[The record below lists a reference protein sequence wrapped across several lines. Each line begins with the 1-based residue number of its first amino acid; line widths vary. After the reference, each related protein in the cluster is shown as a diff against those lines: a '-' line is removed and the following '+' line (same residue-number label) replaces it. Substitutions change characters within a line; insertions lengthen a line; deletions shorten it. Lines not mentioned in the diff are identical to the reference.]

1 MSTRRRFF
9 GALAASVAALPTTLR
24 ATPPRTVRTEEW
36 DLRWVDQLKGEHK
49 QVFDTG
55 PVHEGLLHVVMNWL
69 NAHNEVYG
77 LRDNQLSAVVGLAS
91 RGYSANANDAM
102 WAKYGIG
109 EHNKIK
115 DPMTGEWATHNV
127 MLSVPDDAPPMVK
140 GMTVSALVARGV
152 IFWQCNNA
160 LHGVA
165 ASIAGQ
171 TNQSPQTV
179 YQELRANLLSH
190 VKLVPAHTMLVG
202 LCQERGCT
210 YEALV

>member
-24 ATPPRTVRTEEW
+24 AAAPPAVRSDDW
-36 DLRWVDQLKGEHK
+36 DLRWLDDLKGVHK

-77 LRDNQLSAVVGLAS
+77 LKDNQLSAVVGLAG
-91 RGYSANANDAM
+91 RGFSANANDTL

-109 EHNKIK
+109 EHNEIR
-115 DPMTGEWATHNV
+115 DPATGEWATRNV
-127 MLSVPDDAPPMVK
+127 MVHVPADAPPFVK
-140 GMTVSALVARGV
+140 GMSVPALVERGV

-160 LHGVA
+160 LRG
-165 ASIAGQ
+165 IAGEIARATSQ
-171 TNQSPQTV
+171 NPDTV
-179 YQELRANLLSH
+179 YEELKANLLPH